1 VPDKLDLSTLK
12 GCGLQQGEEKLPAAP
27 AGGVAEEVKEME
39 LDEGV
44 VMQLV
49 SMGFDTEGCRRAV
62 YHTHNQGVEPAMN
75 WVLEHM
81 GDSGAFV
88 STHGM

>member
-1 VPDKLDLSTLK
+1 MACSHRRWSYQRTSQNKPLPHQVGTPLVLLLSDHTLS
-12 GCGLQQGEEKLPAAP
+12 L
-27 AGGVAEEVKEME
+27 VD

-49 SMGFDTEGCRRAV
+49 SMGFNLEGCKKAV
-62 YHTHNQGVEPAMN
+62 YHTHNHGVEPAMN

-81 GDSGAFV
+81 GDAGIHV
-88 STHGM
+88 E